1 MAPDFVG
8 RERAIFSGNN
18 CCKVR
23 IKREETVER
32 PDFARVKLE
41 CHHIRAGVAVSFHYG
56 AFRQVFTVAYL
67 SAAVDKSDRPIQ
79 DELLTVRGHTAPGEA
94 PAVGWGCTVEHTLFQ
109 LTRPD
114 AGPFEGRTGGPNPA
128 PSSRTSPTSLADTGG
143 QHRRRPMAD
152 FLESHRRQRAALLVD
167 AVRSQTA

>member
-23 IKREETVER
+23 TKREETVER

-114 AGPFEGRTGGPNPA
+114 AGPFEGRTEGPNPFQPDLSQIISRYGWPA
-128 PSSRTSPTSLADTGG
+128 PPPADGRLPREPPASA
-143 QHRRRPMAD
+143 RR
-152 FLESHRRQRAALLVD
+152 SVG
-167 AVRSQTA
+167 